1 MGKVSSKPMD
11 DIAQIKG
18 GQHSDL
24 RCDDNTRCRSHAVP
38 HGIVVLPFLP
48 IDGTSSERLK
58 LCCSAEPGPRTTG
71 IKVWLHY
78 AYKVRILVRCIRDCA
93 VALLRFCGLP
103 TPQKRNGL
111 FTLAWHRTDFGG
123 CLRVIIVRHFEKSDI
138 QFSSLISQHY
148 FRINGN
154 LKKYANIEII

>member
-1 MGKVSSKPMD
+1 MIGKITCAKLAMYTLSPSSCRVDPAPKCVNVP
-11 DIAQIKG
+11 IAPK
-18 GQHSDL
+18 SVDE
-24 RCDDNTRCRSHAVP
+24 TRF
-38 HGIVVLPFLP
+38 FLNP
-48 IDGTSSERLK
+48 GTSSK
-58 LCCSAEPGPRTTG
+58 FTGTAVCSAGLTV
-71 IKVWLHY
+71 KVRLHY

-111 FTLAWHRTDFGG
+111 FTLAWHRTEFDG